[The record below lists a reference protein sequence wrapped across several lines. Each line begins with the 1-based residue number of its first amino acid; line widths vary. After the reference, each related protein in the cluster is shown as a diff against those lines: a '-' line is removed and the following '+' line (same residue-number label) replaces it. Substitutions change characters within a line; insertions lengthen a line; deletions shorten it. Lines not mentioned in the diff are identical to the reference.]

1 MCVCVCV
8 CVCVCLNRKTVAHRV
23 HVVMTWHVRRT
34 ETRCADRAIAAR
46 FLYHNWVTKSYGD
59 HRETTKARLEV
70 LGTPYGHR
78 TDSVRSPL
86 KVCGDPVTA
95 VRSPSAFL
103 TQNVDESHSLWS

>member
-1 MCVCVCV
+1 MCVCVC
-8 CVCVCLNRKTVAHRV
+8 RV

-34 ETRCADRAIAAR
+34 ETRCADLAFAAR
-46 FLYHNWVTKSYGD
+46 FLYHNLVTKSYGD
-59 HRETTKARLEV
+59 RRETAKARLEV

-86 KVCGDPVTA
+86 EVCGDPATS

-103 TQNVDESHSLWS
+103 TQNVDESRSLWS